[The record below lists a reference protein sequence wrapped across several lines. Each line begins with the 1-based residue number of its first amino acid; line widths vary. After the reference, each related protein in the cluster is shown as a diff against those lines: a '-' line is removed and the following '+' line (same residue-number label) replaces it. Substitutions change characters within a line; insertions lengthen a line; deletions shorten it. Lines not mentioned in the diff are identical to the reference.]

1 MSMTLRDITAAD
13 AAAGH
18 ALTQQAGW
26 PHRPEDWQQLIAL
39 GEGVVME
46 EAGRLSGCAL
56 GWRWGSSAATI
67 GLVVVD
73 QQARGRGIGRKLMQ
87 ALITRFAGCTLR
99 LHATEMGKG
108 LYAQLGFRECGQVWQ
123 YQTAALAAPP
133 AIALP
138 PALSL
143 EPACSAACAELCT
156 SDWQATGLQRARLL
170 QQLLPGSV
178 LARDAQG
185 IQGFASLRRF
195 GRGWT
200 IGPVIARDGS
210 VAQALVA
217 TLLQTLT
224 GQFVRLDT
232 PDAGLAE
239 WLATLGLQQVDAP
252 HIMVHGTPWRP
263 TEEMHCFALV
273 SPALG

>member
-1 MSMTLRDITAAD
+1 MSMTLRDITATD

-26 PHRPEDWQQLIAL
+26 PHRIEDWQQLIAL

-46 EAGRLSGCAL
+46 EAGRVTGCAL
-56 GWRWGSSAATI
+56 GWRWGSTAATI

-73 QQARGRGIGRKLMQ
+73 QTARGRGIGRRLMQ
-87 ALITRFAGCTLR
+87 ALIARFAGCTLR

-133 AIALP
+133 AVPLP
-138 PALSL
+138 PALRL
-143 EPACSAACAELCT
+143 EPACSAAYADMCAL
-156 SDWQATGLQRARLL
+156 DRQATGLQRARLL

-178 LARDAQG
+178 LVRDAQSV
-185 IQGFASLRRF
+185 QGFASLRRF

-200 IGPVIARDGS
+200 IGPVIARDGT
-210 VAQALVA
+210 VAQALIA
-217 TLLQTLT
+217 ALLHTLT

-232 PDAGLAE
+232 PDAGLAA

-252 HIMVHGTPWRP
+252 HIMVHGTPWR
-263 TEEMHCFALV
+263 TTGDIHCFALV
-273 SPALG
+273 SPALS